1 MAFSCFRRERN
12 NVVYLHLSLRFVYG
26 KTPTRKVSTFLIN
39 KDLSPKRIEKEL
51 GPDIG
56 SIRIRLGDQ
65 EAVFEN
71 GLWIPESGKVSGT
84 FKENERLKKEIKR
97 LEEENNLLKLK
108 FEVMLDM
115 LTQTTTEAQ
124 SQKEELEKLRNSVSS
139 DR

>member
-1 MAFSCFRRERN
+1 M
-12 NVVYLHLSLRFVYG
+12 
-26 KTPTRKVSTFLIN
+26 N

-71 GLWIPESGKVSGT
+71 GLWIPGTQTELFYYYFYTFIVIFIESGKVSGT

-115 LTQTTTEAQ
+115 VNIKLTVIV
-124 SQKEELEKLRNSVSS
+124 LIFFFF
-139 DR
+139 